1 MIAGAGYEQRSGS
14 LLWEIGTGYELFIS
28 LTVLHEPE
36 TYGLRPSWAA
46 GIRSRIPLV
55 DRRLLEDTLP
65 FLPVPL
71 LWLRQLPGQKD
82 AASVLWAMRQISAG
96 ERIKTVFSI
105 AEWDQL
111 DSKTLL
117 KIMEKQA
124 WDENDYQAVLAG
136 MCTEEKP
143 GQNPDSIKI
152 FLDLLAKP
160 AQLGDAYLAAL
171 QAFYQVFFAE
181 EEKRIAPIL
190 EAGLANAIRLSHSLG
205 LQELLTELSRG
216 VHVQPLGDGDVILVP
231 AYWSTPLLMHADI
244 HRDEKTTYIFVFGV
258 RPDNMSIIPGE
269 IVPEGL
275 LRTLKALADPTRL
288 KILHYLS
295 REELMPSELARRLHL
310 RAPTV
315 THHLAELRLAG
326 LVNLELA
333 GQEKRYTARREALP
347 ALLNTLEDF
356 LNNEA
361 STPQIETS
369 EKEDQEYAR

>member
-1 MIAGAGYEQRSGS
+1 MIAGAGYGQRSGS
-14 LLWEIGTGYELFIS
+14 LQWEIGTGYELFIS

-55 DRRLLEDTLP
+55 ERRLLEDTLP

-82 AASVLWAMRQISAG
+82 AASVLWAMRQIPAD

-105 AEWDQL
+105 AEWDHPDGKILLKISQQQSW
-111 DSKTLL
+111 DDEDYQTLL
-117 KIMEKQA
+117 KT
-124 WDENDYQAVLAG
+124 
-136 MCTEEKP
+136 MCQEEKP
-143 GQNPDSIKI
+143 GQNPESIKV

-171 QAFYQVFFAE
+171 QAFYQVFFVE

-190 EAGLANAIRLSHSLG
+190 QAGLEHAIQLSHTVE

-216 VHVQPLGDGDVILVP
+216 VHVQPFGDGDVVLVP

-244 HRDEKTTYIFVFGV
+244 QKDERNTYIFVFGV

-288 KILHYLS
+288 KIIHYLS

-326 LVNLELA
+326 LVNLELS

-347 ALLNTLEDF
+347 ALLETLETF
-356 LNNEA
+356 LDNDAATPGDPGGNESQA
-361 STPQIETS
+361 
-369 EKEDQEYAR
+369 